1 MFLFISVAL
10 LWTRNCRRW
19 RKGNGGG
26 GWWLGVLGGVMGRS
40 ALLIRQPLSRDCRS
54 LVHSS
59 SLSPSLFE
67 APSLSYVHCLVMR
80 WKISRNC
87 ILLIMPA
94 MHICAYEYGTQKCP
108 ASLAVCEIFGS
119 MYFMVK
125 VPRIPKHRKISPSRC
140 QFFFFFNFIFR
151 LGPISL
157 YLYTRS
163 RPWECVSVLF

>member
-1 MFLFISVAL
+1 
-10 LWTRNCRRW
+10 
-19 RKGNGGG
+19 
-26 GWWLGVLGGVMGRS
+26 MGRS

-108 ASLAVCEIFGS
+108 ASLAVCELFGS

-125 VPRIPKHRKISPSRC
+125 VPRIPNHRKISPSRC
-140 QFFFFFNFIFR
+140 QFFFFFKFHFSPRPDISILVHTFASMRVCIGVILMCLPHKFR
-151 LGPISL
+151 NI
-157 YLYTRS
+157 TRLMKS
-163 RPWECVSVLF
+163 RR